1 MLHLPIHQMGNGQE
15 KKRLPAWMKMLYG
28 SGDWGISTGGMM
40 RLIFYAIYMTDLVG
54 LDPS

>member
-1 MLHLPIHQMGNGQE
+1 MGNGQE